1 MNFAMPLGSAE
12 IEKSAEVE
20 VGGNI
25 QELLPGTT
33 TALRGGEAS
42 DAETSVDNLTAL
54 LRQVSEG
61 ATREIENLIGELQA
75 LRKKLYSDGNRI
87 QRDIAEHAALSQQ
100 VVQLTNII
108 SESVKKLPAVPNN

>member
-33 TALRGGEAS
+33 TALREGEAG

-54 LRQVSEG
+54 LRRISEG
-61 ATREIENLIGELQA
+61 AAARTPTRNARRREIFAGH
-75 LRKKLYSDGNRI
+75 R
-87 QRDIAEHAALSQQ
+87 
-100 VVQLTNII
+100 
-108 SESVKKLPAVPNN
+108 